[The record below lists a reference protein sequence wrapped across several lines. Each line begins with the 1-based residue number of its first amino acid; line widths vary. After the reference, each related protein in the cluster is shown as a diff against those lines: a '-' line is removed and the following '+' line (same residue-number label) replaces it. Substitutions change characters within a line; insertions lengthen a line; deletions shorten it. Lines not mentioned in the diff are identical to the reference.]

1 MENIL
6 NILSDEKR
14 YDGINLPLFSTFNN
28 EKMCLTPDAS
38 TFFHKSSS
46 MFENKERK
54 IVKIFVNACLWC

>member
-6 NILSDEKR
+6 DILSDEKR

-38 TFFHKSSS
+38 TFFFSKA
-46 MFENKERK
+46 
-54 IVKIFVNACLWC
+54 VACLKTKKGK

>member
-6 NILSDEKR
+6 DILSDEKR

-38 TFFHKSSS
+38 TFFSQKQ
-46 MFENKERK
+46 
-54 IVKIFVNACLWC
+54 